1 MRKLKTSDLFEL
13 ARCINKIGLK
23 DEIKKIAMKA
33 NNVNDIAENGFEI
46 IFGLIEVASAK
57 KAEKPIYE
65 FLSKPF
71 EMSMEEV
78 ENLELAEFIKGL
90 TDIADINTWKTFF
103 KTAVL

>member
-23 DEIKKIAMKA
+23 DEIKKITMNA
-33 NNVNDIAENGFEI
+33 NNINDIAENGFEI
-46 IFGLIEVASAK
+46 IFGLIDVASAK

-71 EMSMEEV
+71 EMSADEV
-78 ENLELAEFIKGL
+78 ADLDLPEFIKGL
-90 TDIADINTWKTFF
+90 TDIASVSTWKTFF
-103 KTAVL
+103 KTAVR